1 MNNVVITGANRGLG
15 LEFCRQYLEKGYQVI
30 ATCRDKTKADS
41 LNRLDSKHLMIAK
54 LDILDQQSVNEFCQS
69 VSDMSIDLLI
79 NNAGVYGGS
88 SQHLDGL
95 ELQQWLT
102 TVQVN
107 AMSPMFLTRALLP
120 QLKRSTDPKV
130 AFLTSKMGSMGD
142 NGSGGSYIY
151 RSSKAALNACI
162 KSFSIDYANAIKTV
176 ALHPGWVRTDM
187 GGPNGLIDVEVSV
200 SGLIQVIEQLD
211 FVNSGRFLDY
221 QGKTIPW

>member
-1 MNNVVITGANRGLG
+1 MNTVVITGANRGLG
-15 LEFCRQYLEKGYQVI
+15 LEFCRQYLEKDYRVI
-30 ATCRDKTKADS
+30 ATCRDKNKAES
-41 LNRLDSKHLMIAK
+41 LNRLDCQQLTIAQ
-54 LDILDQQSVNEFCQS
+54 LDILDQQSVSELGQS
-69 VSDMSIDLLI
+69 VSEKSIDLLI

-107 AMSPMFLTRALLP
+107 AMSPMFLTRTLLP
-120 QLKRSTDPKV
+120 QLKRSSDPKV

-162 KSFSIDYANAIKTV
+162 KSFSVDYANAIKTV

-187 GGPNGLIDVEVSV
+187 GGPNGLIEVEESV
-200 SGLIQVIEQLD
+200 SGLIQVIDQLD